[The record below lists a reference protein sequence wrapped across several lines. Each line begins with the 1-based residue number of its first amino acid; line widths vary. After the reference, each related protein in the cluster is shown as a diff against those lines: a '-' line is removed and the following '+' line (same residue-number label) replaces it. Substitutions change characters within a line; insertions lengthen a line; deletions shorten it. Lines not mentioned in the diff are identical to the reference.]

1 MEKDIEQL
9 MNQLNETYIEQQDLG
24 EYALD
29 ALEFKRIQNR
39 VITRYKRGGVKKK
52 KRIKIKQVLLIAAIM
67 IVSSTSIWGNGLGN
81 FFEQIFKENAKNLG
95 DSGKIIE
102 MAVEKQHIKIKVD
115 GVIGNEK
122 ELALVYEVEKTD
134 GIPFEGNTL
143 DITGYVELEG
153 NGEKA
158 KYFIDTCLVKEIRKE
173 STPTKRVFLSELSN
187 REDNKVGFTDGA
199 GNFEVKDYGQ
209 VSDFTGKKVKLVI
222 TSVIEKYSG
231 KDEPDVPVMKMLD
244 LEAEKDKLPLDS
256 KKYEMGSHTG
266 DEKGTHFIKYSNYQE
281 SEKSHQIEDYY
292 VYDIKDAEELKQYKF
307 SAYISQEI
315 RTIEDEWV
323 FSFDSNLK
331 NHKKTIMT
339 EQTLPTC
346 QNDIEWEVKKIEL
359 SNISLEISLKSIDLL
374 TGKPKPHSYEDNCQV
389 SEKIKLILK
398 NGTQIEYSGH
408 GYGTWVWTPGYE
420 NQLLEPDFGIN
431 IFLVHAIDPSEVV
444 YIEIGGVKIP
454 V

>member
-158 KYFIDTCLVKEIRKE
+158 KYFIDTYPVKEIRKE
-173 STPTKRVFLSELSN
+173 STPTKRVFLSEIFN
-187 REDNKVGFTDGA
+187 GEDNKVGFTDGA

-281 SEKSHQIEDYY
+281 SEKSH
-292 VYDIKDAEELKQYKF
+292 
-307 SAYISQEI
+307 
-315 RTIEDEWV
+315 
-323 FSFDSNLK
+323 
-331 NHKKTIMT
+331 
-339 EQTLPTC
+339 C
-346 QNDIEWEVKKIEL
+346 
-359 SNISLEISLKSIDLL
+359 
-374 TGKPKPHSYEDNCQV
+374 
-389 SEKIKLILK
+389 
-398 NGTQIEYSGH
+398 
-408 GYGTWVWTPGYE
+408 
-420 NQLLEPDFGIN
+420 
-431 IFLVHAIDPSEVV
+431 
-444 YIEIGGVKIP
+444 
-454 V
+454 

>member
-158 KYFIDTCLVKEIRKE
+158 KYFIDTYPVKEIRKE
-173 STPTKRVFLSELSN
+173 STPTKRVFLSEIFN
-187 REDNKVGFTDGA
+187 GEDNKVGFTDGA

>member
-1 MEKDIEQL
+1 
-9 MNQLNETYIEQQDLG
+9 
-24 EYALD
+24 
-29 ALEFKRIQNR
+29 
-39 VITRYKRGGVKKK
+39 
-52 KRIKIKQVLLIAAIM
+52 
-67 IVSSTSIWGNGLGN
+67 
-81 FFEQIFKENAKNLG
+81 
-95 DSGKIIE
+95 
-102 MAVEKQHIKIKVD
+102 
-115 GVIGNEK
+115 
-122 ELALVYEVEKTD
+122 
-134 GIPFEGNTL
+134 
-143 DITGYVELEG
+143 
-153 NGEKA
+153 
-158 KYFIDTCLVKEIRKE
+158 
-173 STPTKRVFLSELSN
+173 
-187 REDNKVGFTDGA
+187 
-199 GNFEVKDYGQ
+199 
-209 VSDFTGKKVKLVI
+209 
-222 TSVIEKYSG
+222 
-231 KDEPDVPVMKMLD
+231 MKMLD

-398 NGTQIEYSGH
+398 NSTQIEYSGH